1 MLLSSPDRLQDGGK
15 MADVSYLTQDG
26 LDNIK
31 AELENLKGPA
41 RENLSV
47 RLRAA
52 IQMGDLSENADYIQA
67 KEEQGF
73 LEGRILELEQ
83 ILRNVVIID
92 ENVKNR
98 EIVDIGAHVTIR
110 EGSFPEETYHVVGPK
125 EADPLNGRISHE
137 SPIGKA
143 LLGHRVGDDVVV
155 DTPGGSVRLN
165 IVKIE

>member
-1 MLLSSPDRLQDGGK
+1 
-15 MADVSYLTQDG
+15 MADVSYLTQEG
-26 LDNIK
+26 LDNLK
-31 AELENLKGPA
+31 AELVELKGSA
-41 RENLSV
+41 RDKLSE

-92 ENVKNR
+92 EIARNR
-98 EIVDIGAHVTIR
+98 DKVDIGAHVTIR
-110 EGSFPEETYHVVGPK
+110 EGGFPEETYHVVGPK
-125 EADPLNGRISHE
+125 EADPHNGRISHE

-143 LLGHRVGDDVVV
+143 LLGHSVGDEVQV
-155 DTPGGSVRLN
+155 DTPGGSIRLN

>member
-1 MLLSSPDRLQDGGK
+1 
-15 MADVSYLTQDG
+15 MADVSYLTQEG
-26 LDNIK
+26 FDNIK

-92 ENVKNR
+92 QSVKNR
-98 EIVDIGAHVTIR
+98 EIIDIGAHVTIR

-143 LLGHRVGDDVVV
+143 LLGHRVGDEVVV

-165 IVKIE
+165 IIKIE

>member
-1 MLLSSPDRLQDGGK
+1 

-143 LLGHRVGDDVVV
+143 LLGHRVGDEVMV

>member
-1 MLLSSPDRLQDGGK
+1 
-15 MADVSYLTQDG
+15 MADVSYLTQEG

-31 AELENLKGPA
+31 AELDNLKGPA

>member
-1 MLLSSPDRLQDGGK
+1 
-15 MADVSYLTQDG
+15 MADVSYLTQEG
-26 LDNIK
+26 FDNIK

-92 ENVKNR
+92 QSVKNR
-98 EIVDIGAHVTIR
+98 EIIDIGAHVTIR

-143 LLGHRVGDDVVV
+143 LLGHRVGDEVVV

>member
-1 MLLSSPDRLQDGGK
+1 